1 MRGGGGYIIG
11 EKLRSGS
18 AEVRAALSR
27 QGRYATVKDNM
38 QVKEVNIGTDDRFVL
53 CFNPAQAERDAI
65 VRAELVAQLE
75 EVITGADKLTRT
87 ERARIEGTLSG
98 KPGLRR
104 FLRVTPGGL
113 LRVDKQKI
121 RTETNLDGKYLLR
134 CSDPSPVRRGHR
146 PGLQAAPGSRT
157 RLARHEADP

>member
-65 VRAELVAQLE
+65 VRAQLVAQLE
-75 EVITGADKLTRT
+75 EVITGTDKLT
-87 ERARIEGTLSG
+87 A
-98 KPGLRR
+98 
-104 FLRVTPGGL
+104 
-113 LRVDKQKI
+113 D
-121 RTETNLDGKYLLR
+121 
-134 CSDPSPVRRGHR
+134 
-146 PGLQAAPGSRT
+146 RT
-157 RLARHEADP
+157 RQDRRHAIRQARTQAVPAHHPRRAAAHRQAEDQDRGRTWTASTCCAAQTRTCPPRTSPWATSSSWKSSAAGAT